1 MRESQMKREW
11 KGEERQT
18 EKSNKIVFLL
28 NVARRVTHYM
38 QQGYFTSL
46 KTCINLPR
54 PMHIVLVG
62 FSQIFTEMLNW

>member
-28 NVARRVTHYM
+28 NVVRRVTHYM
-38 QQGYFTSL
+38 
-46 KTCINLPR
+46 
-54 PMHIVLVG
+54 
-62 FSQIFTEMLNW
+62 